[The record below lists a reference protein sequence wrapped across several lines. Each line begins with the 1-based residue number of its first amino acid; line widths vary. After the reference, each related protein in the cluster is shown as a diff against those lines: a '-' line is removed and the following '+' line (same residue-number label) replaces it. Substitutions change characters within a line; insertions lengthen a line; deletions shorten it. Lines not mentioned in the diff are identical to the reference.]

1 MDFSDTSIVITGSG
15 TGIGR
20 TAAMEM
26 AARGGLLT
34 IGDMDEERARTVADG
49 INASGGRAIAIRADV
64 TDYDQVKALIDG
76 ATTEFGG
83 VDVLVN
89 NAGTGEQKMFVET
102 APADWRFEIDLCL
115 YGVMNGCHAVLP
127 QMIERGSGRILN
139 ICSDAGR
146 VGEPTLAAYS
156 AAKAGVVGFTKAIAK
171 EVARCNVLV
180 NCLCFSA
187 IRTEGIQA
195 RFDASPGMEEKM
207 VRRYPMKRIGE
218 PIEAANAMMML
229 ISDYCTFT
237 TGQVLSANGGY
248 SMVD

>member
-15 TGIGR
+15 LGIGR
-20 TAAMEM
+20 RAAMEM
-26 AARGGLLT
+26 ASRGGLVTVSDLD
-34 IGDMDEERARTVADG
+34 GERAAEVASA
-49 INASGGRAIAIRADV
+49 IKEAGGRAIGIRTDV

-76 ATTEFGG
+76 ATSEFGR

-89 NAGTGEQKMFVET
+89 NAGTGKQKMFVQT
-102 APADWRFEIDLCL
+102 APDDWRFEIDLCL

-127 QMIERGSGRILN
+127 RMMERGSGRILN

-146 VGEPTLAAYS
+146 VGEPGLASYS
-156 AAKAGVVGFTKAIAK
+156 AAKAGVVGFTKAIAR
-171 EVARCNVLV
+171 EVARHNVLV
-180 NCLCFSA
+180 NCLCFAA

-195 RFDASPGMEEKM
+195 MFDAQPGMEEKM

-218 PIEAANAMMML
+218 PLEAVNSMMML
-229 ISDYCTFT
+229 VSDYLTFT

-248 SMVD
+248 AMVD

>member
-15 TGIGR
+15 LGIGR
-20 TAAMEM
+20 RAALEF
-26 AARGGLLT
+26 ASRGGLVTVSDL
-34 IGDMDEERARTVADG
+34 ESERAEAVASEITG
-49 INASGGRAIAIRADV
+49 AGGRALAVAADV

-76 ATTEFGG
+76 TTTEFGR
-83 VDVLVN
+83 VDVLIN
-89 NAGTGEQKMFVET
+89 NAGTSKMAMFVQT
-102 APADWRFEIDLCL
+102 VPADWRFEIDLCL

-127 QMIERGSGRILN
+127 QMMERGSGKILN

-146 VGEPTLAAYS
+146 VGEPGLAAYS

-171 EVARCNVLV
+171 EVARNNVLV

-195 RFDASPGMEEKM
+195 VFDAMPGMEEKM
-207 VRRYPMKRIGE
+207 VKRYPMKRIGE
-218 PIEAANAMMML
+218 PEEAVNAMMMMV
-229 ISDYCTFT
+229 SDYVTFT

-248 SMVD
+248 AMVG